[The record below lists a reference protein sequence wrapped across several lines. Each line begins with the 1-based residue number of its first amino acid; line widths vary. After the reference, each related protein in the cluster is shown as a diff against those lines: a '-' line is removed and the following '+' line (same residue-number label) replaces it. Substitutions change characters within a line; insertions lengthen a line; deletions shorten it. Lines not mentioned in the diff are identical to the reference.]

1 MRAGGK
7 ATPHQTGDAEGL
19 PVNSHPEDKRLQ
31 TEISLTIS
39 IKRPEGC
46 NGSAGRETS
55 YINNDILAVGRQC
68 KCREGCWVAAVA
80 IDGKHADGIVACVR
94 NEKAGSIQVHN
105 DAAVAVIVRTSAY
118 CEHD

>member
-68 KCREGCWVAAVA
+68 NLRREQAWLNCPVLADLRQLTVRANSIGVELLRTVLISHVQHAVC
-80 IDGKHADGIVACVR
+80 KR
-94 NEKAGSIQVHN
+94 E
-105 DAAVAVIVRTSAY
+105 
-118 CEHD
+118 

>member
-1 MRAGGK
+1 M
-7 ATPHQTGDAEGL
+7 
-19 PVNSHPEDKRLQ
+19 
-31 TEISLTIS
+31 TIS

-68 KCREGCWVAAVA
+68 KCREGCWVGAVA

-94 NEKAGSIQVHN
+94 NEKAGSIQAHN

-118 CEHD
+118 GEHD